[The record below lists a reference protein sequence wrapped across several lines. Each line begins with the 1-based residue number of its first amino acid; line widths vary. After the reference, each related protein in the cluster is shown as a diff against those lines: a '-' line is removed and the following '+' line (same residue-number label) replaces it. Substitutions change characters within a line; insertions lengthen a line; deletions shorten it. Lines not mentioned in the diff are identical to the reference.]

1 MKWQGK
7 SGRKATG
14 GRLRSARSKR
24 KHEMGRDTVE
34 AHIGTIKRLKLR
46 VMGGGEKI
54 SLHQGDVANV
64 TDPKTGKTQVIEIQT
79 VDANPA
85 NQHYVRRNILMK
97 GAVIRTKLGKAKIN
111 NRPGQDGI
119 VNAVLIE

>member
-7 SGRKATG
+7 SRRKATG
-14 GRLRSARSKR
+14 GRLRSTRSKR
-24 KHEMGRDTVE
+24 KHEMGRDSVE
-34 AHIGTIKRLKLR
+34 AHIGPIKRLKLR

-54 SLHQGDVANV
+54 SLHRGDVANV
-64 TDPKTGKTQVIEIQT
+64 TDPKTGKTQVVEIQT